1 MHAHWCWR
9 ANRSIVNSKW
19 FFKSFHTSSKR
30 DRERWTVRVKKNIGK
45 RSEYGRLMYMYNKL
59 LLIIF
64 CPNSSLFLYTHT
76 IVCMPEYI
84 CIALVS
90 GCCWLTPISEAA
102 SKYTSI
108 DESSQN
114 NCVYCSIESILLQK
128 EAEIETEQETVI
140 SCIAMPMKLWLYRNF
155 EMHVHCTCLRFHI
168 RSAEYLRACW
178 FDLTTNKQ
186 VY

>member
-1 MHAHWCWR
+1 MNSESEKEHWEEVGIWETNVYVQQIVAHYFLSQFI
-9 ANRSIVNSKW
+9 SI
-19 FFKSFHTSSKR
+19 FLHTH
-30 DRERWTVRVKKNIGK
+30 
-45 RSEYGRLMYMYNKL
+45 
-59 LLIIF
+59 
-64 CPNSSLFLYTHT
+64 THT

>member
-76 IVCMPEYI
+76 H
-84 CIALVS
+84 
-90 GCCWLTPISEAA
+90 
-102 SKYTSI
+102 
-108 DESSQN
+108 
-114 NCVYCSIESILLQK
+114 NCVHAWVYLYRASIWLLLTDTNIRSRFKIYFNWWIISKQLRVLFNWIHTIAK
-128 EAEIETEQETVI
+128 RSRDRDRARNRHIMHCDAYETVT
-140 SCIAMPMKLWLYRNF
+140 
-155 EMHVHCTCLRFHI
+155 V
-168 RSAEYLRACW
+168 
-178 FDLTTNKQ
+178 
-186 VY
+186 